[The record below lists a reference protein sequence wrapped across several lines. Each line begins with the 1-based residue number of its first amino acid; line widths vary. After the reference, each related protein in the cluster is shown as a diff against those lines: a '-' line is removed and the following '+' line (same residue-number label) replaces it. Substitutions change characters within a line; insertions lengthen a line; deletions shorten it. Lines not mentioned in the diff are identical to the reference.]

1 MGIVVYA
8 HTNRWVGLH
17 GEDKSVSSGLVLYV
31 DAACVCYGGH
41 IVRYGG
47 WCEYGER
54 SQTADERDA
63 ETTLRYS
70 RSPEGVTRMLRQG
83 EAMARQCECRWGTR
97 FEAYEDGRQEG
108 RGRARG
114 TVARG

>member
-41 IVRYGG
+41 IVRHGG
-47 WCEYGER
+47 WREYDER
-54 SQTADERDA
+54 PRTADEQGA
-63 ETTLRYS
+63 ETTLRHS
-70 RSPEGVTRMLRQG
+70 RSPEGAARTLRQG
-83 EAMARQCECRWGTR
+83 EA
-97 FEAYEDGRQEG
+97 
-108 RGRARG
+108 
-114 TVARG
+114 V

>member
-1 MGIVVYA
+1 MCSMGIVVNA
-8 HTNRWVGLH
+8 HTDRWVRLH
-17 GEDKSVSSGLVLYV
+17 GEDKSVSSGLILYV

-54 SQTADERDA
+54 SRMANERDA

-70 RSPEGVTRMLRQG
+70 QNPEGVTQTLQQG
-83 EAMARQCECRWGTR
+83 KA
-97 FEAYEDGRQEG
+97 
-108 RGRARG
+108 
-114 TVARG
+114 V